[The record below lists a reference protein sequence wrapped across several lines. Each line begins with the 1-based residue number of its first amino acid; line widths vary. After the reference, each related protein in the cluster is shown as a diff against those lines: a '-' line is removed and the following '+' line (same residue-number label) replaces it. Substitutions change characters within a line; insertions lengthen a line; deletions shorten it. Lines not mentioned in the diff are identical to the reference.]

1 MIQRIQS
8 VFLFLAALCV
18 LGPVI
23 LPLATS
29 PATELYSLFADAKLD
44 GQDSPV
50 FLVLWGLAAVL
61 ALVAIFLFRNRK
73 IQVQFTWFYILVVLA
88 ALGFGLY
95 LLLSQG
101 YPEGTLPGWGLLSLL
116 AGLIFSLLARNRIRK
131 DDKLVRSMDRL
142 R

>member
-23 LPLATS
+23 LPLATG
-29 PATELYSLFADAKLD
+29 PATESYSLFADAKLD
-44 GQDSPV
+44 GQDSPA
-50 FLVLWGLAAVL
+50 LLIMWGLAAVL

-73 IQVQFTWFYILVVLA
+73 IQIWLTGLYILLVVA
-88 ALGFGLY
+88 ALGFGIY
-95 LLLSQG
+95 LLLSEG
-101 YPEGTLPGWGLLSLL
+101 HPEEILPGWGLLSLL
-116 AGLIFSLLARNRIRK
+116 AGLVFSLLARNRIRK
-131 DDKLVRSMDRL
+131 DEKLVRSMDRL